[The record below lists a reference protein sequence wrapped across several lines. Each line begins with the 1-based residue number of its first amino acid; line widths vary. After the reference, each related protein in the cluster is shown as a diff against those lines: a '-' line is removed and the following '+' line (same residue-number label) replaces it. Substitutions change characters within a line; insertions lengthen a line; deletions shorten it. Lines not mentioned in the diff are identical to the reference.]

1 MQTPQ
6 NRVGLEHRRYIRLT
20 TVFPVE
26 FYVVSP
32 DDKEL
37 YSEFQQAFT
46 RDVGEGG
53 MCLEVNNLRDDLASK
68 LNLKSAKLRLQINMP
83 FSAKPISAI
92 ADAAWLKKVKEE
104 APNKYLIGVSYEQI
118 SETERKSI
126 VNYARLLQIKPVLAA
141 AAIVIL
147 IIAVA
152 ITGVEV
158 RKKEALRREAVRKL
172 ALIETE
178 RSKLSASLQELKTS
192 RGQLETKLKALEENR
207 LELEKKLEEARLKA
221 QAKPE
226 EIARLEAE
234 LTSAKQKSAELNSEL
249 SKVAY
254 GRKAM
259 EEQLKVLEEIKAS
272 KPVKVTLAAGG
283 VIIGKVVLE
292 SADSVK
298 VEVPTGVITLRR
310 DRISVMSTP
319 SEEEIAG
326 LARERIRVEQRVVET
341 KKQKEA
347 EKQKAVEREKA
358 NQIVV
363 EKEAGEPEVVILRK
377 IAEQGIVVK
386 DNRIYAD
393 GSLFFIKGIAYGISA
408 PGLPPGA
415 EACFSKIPLSV
426 FENDFKMMKEAGINT
441 IRTYEPL
448 PDALLD
454 LADKYGLKVIEQIVY
469 PSAYTDYSSDVE
481 LKALKKTAVDVVKK
495 HKNRRC
501 ILMWLIWNDA
511 PFNYE
516 ELGNPVPRYGFDK
529 VNDFL
534 KEIYLEVKAAD
545 NGHPITAANMIK
557 VKNFDLGFDFL
568 DVIGCNAYIGGHGP
582 SWRGK
587 EDALNTVK
595 EMKEIANKYNK
606 PVFITET
613 GYSTFIKKEA
623 QDKALEVQI
632 GSVGEDLSGIVIFEW
647 MDEWWKAGNTSV
659 QDQSIEEYWGI
670 LTWDRKPK
678 PGFEAVSRLFNY
690 IQTDSLGYSQ
700 PAPH

>member
-126 VNYARLLQIKPVLAA
+126 VNYARLLQIKPILAA

-326 LARERIRVEQRVVET
+326 LARERLRLEQVA
-341 KKQKEA
+341 KEA
-347 EKQKAVEREKA
+347 ERQKELESQKAVEKEKA
-358 NQIVV
+358 
-363 EKEAGEPEVVILRK
+363 EK
-377 IAEQGIVVK
+377 IAAKKKPGKPVVFIPKKIVELGTAIKEKIKPMPIPNIPGWKLIWHDEFGGDQLDMSKWRVENAALVK
-386 DNRIYAD
+386 NNELQYYSPQNVYVRDGKLVLKSEKKEKDGRPYTSGLVETKGKFVFQYGRVEVRAKLPGTKGMWPAHWMMPERGAWPPEIDIMELVGSFPDRIHMTNH
-393 GSLFFIKGIAYGISA
+393 YG
-408 PGLPPGA
+408 
-415 EACFSKIPLSV
+415 
-426 FENDFKMMKEAGINT
+426 
-441 IRTYEPL
+441 
-448 PDALLD
+448 
-454 LADKYGLKVIEQIVY
+454 VY
-469 PSAYTDYSSDVE
+469 PHNRYDTKVFKGPDYTKDFHVFALEWDADE
-481 LKALKKTAVDVVKK
+481 LRWYIDGPQRFSVKRNVPHEPFYIILNTAVGGTMP
-495 HKNRRC
+495 R
-501 ILMWLIWNDA
+501 
-511 PFNYE
+511 
-516 ELGNPVPRYGFDK
+516 NPDETTVFPQYHEIDYVRVYA
-529 VNDFL
+529 
-534 KEIYLEVKAAD
+534 KEI
-545 NGHPITAANMIK
+545 
-557 VKNFDLGFDFL
+557 
-568 DVIGCNAYIGGHGP
+568 
-582 SWRGK
+582 
-587 EDALNTVK
+587 
-595 EMKEIANKYNK
+595 
-606 PVFITET
+606 
-613 GYSTFIKKEA
+613 
-623 QDKALEVQI
+623 
-632 GSVGEDLSGIVIFEW
+632 
-647 MDEWWKAGNTSV
+647 MD
-659 QDQSIEEYWGI
+659 
-670 LTWDRKPK
+670 
-678 PGFEAVSRLFNY
+678 
-690 IQTDSLGYSQ
+690 
-700 PAPH
+700 H